1 MSNPSHT
8 SPKRRRHILL
18 PALLIGLGAVVA
30 FMPASSCSTDK
41 GSTDSLSAD
50 SLTADSIVQHTFRI
64 AVLPLAECDPLAAAL
79 QHGLLDSTDMEVRLD
94 TFLSAMDADTAFMN
108 GWVQMMVTDTF
119 RMAYLNTIIKGTTI
133 KSVITD
139 TLHLSMLT
147 TKSSRI
153 KSTQSLKDKI
163 VAVTRN
169 SAIDRFADRT
179 MERAH
184 LKPEEL
190 NRPQINNIVLRA
202 SMLNLSQ
209 YDGAILPEPFATQ
222 CEEQGARRIAVMQ
235 EPQMRVVVKSDVQR
249 QHKDDIAKIVDA
261 YWQERN
267 KQLHHSKP

>member
-1 MSNPSHT
+1 M
-8 SPKRRRHILL
+8 
-18 PALLIGLGAVVA
+18 A
-30 FMPASSCSTDK
+30 FMPATSCSTEGGGSSLIPPK
-41 GSTDSLSAD
+41 GEDSLSVDTLA
-50 SLTADSIVQHTFRI
+50 TDSIVPTTFRI
-64 AVLPLAECDPLAAAL
+64 AVLPTVECQPLADAL
-79 QHGLLDSTDMEVRLD
+79 QHGLLDSTDMEICLD
-94 TFLSAMDADTAFMN
+94 TFLSAMDADTAFMR

-190 NRPQINNIVLRA
+190 NRPQINDITLRA

-222 CEEQGARRIAVMQ
+222 CEEQGALRIAVMQ

-249 QHKDDIAKIVDA
+249 RHKADITKIVDA

-267 KQLHHSKP
+267 TPSQQSKP

>member
-1 MSNPSHT
+1 MRKTPLIST
-8 SPKRRRHILL
+8 KERRHILL
-18 PALLIGLGAVVA
+18 PALIIGLGAVVA
-30 FMPASSCSTDK
+30 FMPTTSCSTQ
-41 GSTDSLSAD
+41 GSDAD
-50 SLTADSIVQHTFRI
+50 SLTADSIVKKTFRI
-64 AVLPLAECDPLAAAL
+64 AVLPTTECAPLAAAL
-79 QHGLLDSTDMEVRLD
+79 QHGLFDSTDMEVRLD
-94 TFLSAMDADTAFMN
+94 TFLSAMDADTAFIR

-119 RMAYLNTIIKGTTI
+119 RMAYLNTIIQGATI

-184 LKPEEL
+184 LKPEGL
-190 NRPQINNIVLRA
+190 NRPQINDITLRA
-202 SMLNLSQ
+202 SMLNLAQ

-235 EPQMRVVVKSDVQR
+235 EPQMRVVVKSTDER
-249 QHKDDIAKIVDA
+249 KHKADIQKIVDA

-267 KQLHHSKP
+267 TPPQPSKP